1 MQIFFKEDYVVN
13 AMIEFHRKEGR
24 RIIDE
29 EDVLSY
35 QQILEKHF
43 DDSGVSVIKRDGE
56 FGQKFYDGM
65 QVIERQGK
73 TYYVMVP
80 WVEEEELVENYR
92 NLLPFEI
99 LLSMMDPT
107 IPRQLLQKSD
117 EELEKVRS
125 IYSSWLVDV
134 YNDIS
139 SQEVHGVAR
148 VKKKDRKLEAIRRL
162 QSPHE

>member
-43 DDSGVSVIKRDGE
+43 DDSGLSVIKREGE

-65 QVIERQGK
+65 QVIKRQGK

-92 NLLPFEI
+92 NLLPFLF

-107 IPRQLLQKSD
+107 ISRQLLQKSE
-117 EELEKVRS
+117 EELENMDA
-125 IYSSWLVDV
+125 IYVSWLGEV
-134 YNDIS
+134 YEDIS
-139 SQEVHGVAR
+139 SKEVHGVAR
-148 VKKKDRKLEAIRRL
+148 TKKKDRKLAAIRRL
-162 QSPHE
+162 QGQYE

>member
-1 MQIFFKEDYVVN
+1 MSNYRMRN
-13 AMIEFHRKEGR
+13 NEG
-24 RIIDE
+24 
-29 EDVLSY
+29 LSY
-35 QQILEKHF
+35 EMN
-43 DDSGVSVIKRDGE
+43 DSISVVKRDSE

-107 IPRQLLQKSD
+107 IPRQKIKCRVGKGEVYLFF
-117 EELEKVRS
+117 
-125 IYSSWLVDV
+125 LV
-134 YNDIS
+134 S
-139 SQEVHGVAR
+139 GC
-148 VKKKDRKLEAIRRL
+148 L
-162 QSPHE
+162 